1 MEAEMNQFTFAKQ
14 MLDFNRT
21 TFASTFGA
29 MSLFQEQLEKMMTT
43 FVELADWIP
52 SEGKKAISDVAAMF
66 RKTCS
71 EFKKAVDENF
81 VRVEALFGCA
91 DQTKAK

>member
-21 TFASTFGA
+21 TFANTFGA
-29 MSLFQEQLEKMMTT
+29 MRLFQEQSEKMITT
-43 FVELADWIP
+43 FVEQVDWIP
-52 SEGKKAISDVAAMF
+52 SEGKKAIAEMAATF
-66 RKTCS
+66 RKSCS

-81 VRVEALFGCA
+81 ARAEDLFERT
-91 DQTKAK
+91 DQTQAQ

>member
-21 TFASTFGA
+21 TFANTVGA
-29 MSLFQEQLEKMMTT
+29 MSLFQEQSEKMMTA
-43 FVELADWIP
+43 FVEQADWIP
-52 SEGKKAISDVAAMF
+52 AEGKKAISDMSAML

-81 VRVEALFGCA
+81 VRAEALFKGA
-91 DQTKAK
+91 DQTQAQ